1 VLGGAESFI
10 ITGALAWGLAL
21 VAPQHS
27 GKVIAWIGTAMY
39 AAFAVGAPVGT
50 AFYAAH
56 GFFAIAVATAVVPL
70 AVVPFILL
78 LRAIAPLPRSQPP
91 LVTVLGAVLLP
102 GFGLSLS
109 SLGFS
114 AIITFSTLLFVV
126 RGWTPVWAALT
137 AFTTAFMVTRIVLG
151 HLPDKL
157 GGAKVALVSIL
168 LEAAGLALIWAAPWS
183 GLAVLGA
190 VLTGLGYALVY
201 PGLGLEAVRRV
212 PDQSRG
218 LAMGT
223 YTAYFDLGIGVSSP
237 LLGLIAGRAS
247 LGAVFLVSTLVVV
260 GAAPIAARLWRN
272 GVTHQVARC

>member
-1 VLGGAESFI
+1 MTAAGRILFYLLSLWFVATPITSVTILLIGRAVLGGAESFI
-10 ITGALAWGLAL
+10 ITGALAWGLAV

-27 GKVIAWIGTAMY
+27 GKVIAWIGTAM
-39 AAFAVGAPVGT
+39 
-50 AFYAAH
+50 
-56 GFFAIAVATAVVPL
+56 
-70 AVVPFILL
+70 
-78 LRAIAPLPRSQPP
+78 
-91 LVTVLGAVLLP
+91 
-102 GFGLSLS
+102 FGLSLS
-109 SLGFS
+109 SLGFG
-114 AIITFSTLLFVV
+114 AIITFSTLLFVA
-126 RGWTPVWAALT
+126 RGWTTVWAALT
-137 AFTTAFMVTRIVLG
+137 AFTTAFMVTRIALG

-157 GGAKVALVSIL
+157 GGAKVALFSIL
-168 LEAAGLALIWAAPWS
+168 LEAAGVALIWVAPWS

-190 VLTGLGYALVY
+190 ALTGLGYALVY

-223 YTAYFDLGIGVSSP
+223 YTAFFDLGIGVSRP
-237 LLGLIAGRAS
+237 LLGLIAGHTS

>member
-1 VLGGAESFI
+1 
-10 ITGALAWGLAL
+10 
-21 VAPQHS
+21 
-27 GKVIAWIGTAMY
+27 
-39 AAFAVGAPVGT
+39 
-50 AFYAAH
+50 
-56 GFFAIAVATAVVPL
+56 
-70 AVVPFILL
+70 
-78 LRAIAPLPRSQPP
+78 
-91 LVTVLGAVLLP
+91 VLGAILLP

-109 SLGFS
+109 SLGFG
-114 AIITFSTLLFVV
+114 AIITFSTLLFVA

-137 AFTTAFMVTRIVLG
+137 AFTTAFMVTRIALG

-168 LEAAGLALIWAAPWS
+168 LEAAGVALIWVAPWS
-183 GLAVLGA
+183 GLAILGA
-190 VLTGLGYALVY
+190 ALTGLGYALVY

-223 YTAYFDLGIGVSSP
+223 YTAFFDLGIGVSRP
-237 LLGLIAGRAS
+237 LLGLIAGHTS